1 MDYQQSINLN
11 YHQDN
16 LVTVIQQA
24 LEESGKAVASL
35 TRDDLRFFDEFHI
48 GGRAATRELARLAR
62 LAPGTRLLDIG
73 CGIGGP
79 ARTLAAEFGCQVTG
93 VELVESYY
101 QAAVALTEWV
111 GMSAQVQFRLGSA
124 EALPFEDGS
133 FDALWSQH
141 LIMNIADKPALFR
154 EMRRVLRPG
163 GQVALY
169 EGFAGPL
176 SPPYYPVPWAA
187 GPSISFLTGQDLLR
201 QMLADAGFQEEQW
214 RDVTGS
220 SLDWFQQMID
230 RQTARRAASGPSLL
244 GLHLLLGPTARLRM
258 DNVRRNLAENRLTI
272 AQAILRG

>member
-111 GMSAQVQFRLGSA
+111 GMSAQVQFRLASA
-124 EALPFEDGS
+124 AALPFEDGS

-176 SPPYYPVPWAA
+176 SPPHYPVPWAA
-187 GPSISFLTGQDLLR
+187 GPSISFLTGQDSLR

-230 RQTARRAASGPSLL
+230 RQTARRAASGPSPL
-244 GLHLLLGPTARLRM
+244 GLHLLLGPTARQRM